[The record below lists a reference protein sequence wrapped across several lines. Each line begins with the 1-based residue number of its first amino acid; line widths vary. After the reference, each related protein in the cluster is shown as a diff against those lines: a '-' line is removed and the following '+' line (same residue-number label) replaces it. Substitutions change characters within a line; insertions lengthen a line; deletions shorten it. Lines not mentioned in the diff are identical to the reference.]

1 MPMGGS
7 LLGEPVIEDT
17 TSLKREKGIVAPC
30 QPTIQVAHWYISIG
44 DFGAPGDNVAHLPE
58 NWPGDPATEY
68 TQGRKKHACS
78 THEDA
83 NENHRSQEG
92 NRQDISDGRNEGD
105 LVEAKSKDGES
116 SYLGRQGHCNNFCKV
131 MPEGQAFEKL

>member
-1 MPMGGS
+1 MSMGGW
-7 LLGEPVIEDT
+7 LLSEPVIEDA

-30 QPTIQVAHWYISIG
+30 QPAIQVAHCNISAG
-44 DFGAPGDNVAHLPE
+44 DFSAPCDDVAHIPE
-58 NWPGDPATEY
+58 NWPGDPAAEY

-83 NENHRSQEG
+83 NEDHYPEEG

-105 LVEAKSKDGES
+105 L
-116 SYLGRQGHCNNFCKV
+116 
-131 MPEGQAFEKL
+131 